1 MISNKL
7 SRFTD
12 ENMNMQLLTQMQD
25 AIKNTITDKK
35 IGVAFSGGVDSTLL
49 AKLVK
54 DLEYDV
60 HLLTIGFHDS
70 HDINFAKEVNEI
82 LNFPHSISEID
93 PEKFKEVS
101 DKIHQLIKTDNLSWN
116 ENSIAFYYVAELAQK
131 NGLNT
136 VVTANGIDELFC
148 GYNSYR
154 EAIETG
160 EDEVVKM
167 MNDKLKNE
175 EEMMV
180 AVNAV
185 TAEFGVR
192 MIQPFLSPSFVDYA
206 KKIPISEKIHGPDDM
221 KRKHAIRELAM
232 DYGVPE
238 VAAQKQKKALQYGS
252 QIHKSLLKSRK
263 TSAFTWLLTLSI
275 IVSDAPRWFCATKI
289 DFISLSERADET
301 TLSFPSASI
310 KLIPFLCAA
319 NATLCTS
326 LYALNRGMPFLISAS
341 NTNSE
346 KICPFVM

>member
-1 MISNKL
+1 MNK
-7 SRFTD
+7 
-12 ENMNMQLLTQMQD
+12 QLLDEMQN
-25 AIKNTITDKK
+25 AVKETVTDKM

-54 DLEYDV
+54 DMGHDV

-70 HDINFAKEVNEI
+70 HDINFAKEVNQI

-101 DKIHQLIKTDNLSWN
+101 QKINQTIKSDSLSWN

-131 NGLNT
+131 NGLKT

-160 EDEVVKM
+160 EDEVMKM
-167 MNDKLKNE
+167 MNEKLKNE
-175 EEMMV
+175 GEMMV

-192 MIQPFLSPSFVDYA
+192 MVQPFLSPSFVDYS
-206 KKIPISEKIHGPDDM
+206 KKIPVSEKIHGPDDM
-221 KRKHAIRELAM
+221 KRKHVIRELAM
-232 DYGVPE
+232 DYGIPE

-263 TSAFTWLLTLSI
+263 TS
-275 IVSDAPRWFCATKI
+275 
-289 DFISLSERADET
+289 
-301 TLSFPSASI
+301 
-310 KLIPFLCAA
+310 
-319 NATLCTS
+319 
-326 LYALNRGMPFLISAS
+326 
-341 NTNSE
+341 
-346 KICPFVM
+346 

>member
-1 MISNKL
+1 MNK
-7 SRFTD
+7 
-12 ENMNMQLLTQMQD
+12 QLLDEMENAVKETV
-25 AIKNTITDKK
+25 TDKK

-54 DLEYDV
+54 DMGHDI
-60 HLLTIGFHDS
+60 HLLTIGFQDS
-70 HDINFAKEVNEI
+70 HDINFAKEVNQL

-101 DKIHQLIKTDNLSWN
+101 QKIHQIIKSDNLSWN

-131 NGLNT
+131 NGLKT

-154 EAIETG
+154 EAIEAG
-160 EDEVVKM
+160 EDEVLKM

-192 MIQPFLSPSFVDYA
+192 MIQPFLSPNFIDYA
-206 KKIPISEKIHGPDDM
+206 KKIPVSEKIHGSDDM
-221 KRKHAIRELAM
+221 KRKHPIRELAM
-232 DYGVPE
+232 DYGIPE

-263 TSAFTWLLTLSI
+263 TS
-275 IVSDAPRWFCATKI
+275 
-289 DFISLSERADET
+289 
-301 TLSFPSASI
+301 
-310 KLIPFLCAA
+310 
-319 NATLCTS
+319 
-326 LYALNRGMPFLISAS
+326 
-341 NTNSE
+341 
-346 KICPFVM
+346 

>member
-1 MISNKL
+1 MNK
-7 SRFTD
+7 
-12 ENMNMQLLTQMQD
+12 QLLDEMQN
-25 AIKNTITDKK
+25 AVKETVSDKK
-35 IGVAFSGGVDSTLL
+35 VGVAFSGGVDSTLL

-54 DLEYDV
+54 DMGHDI
-60 HLLTIGFHDS
+60 HLLTIGFQDS
-70 HDINFAKEVNEI
+70 HDINFAKEVNQI
-82 LNFPHSISEID
+82 LNFSHSISEID

-101 DKIHQLIKTDNLSWN
+101 QKINQTIKSDNLSWN

-154 EAIETG
+154 EAIGTG
-160 EDEVVKM
+160 EDEVLKM

-192 MIQPFLSPSFVDYA
+192 MIQPFLSPDFVDYA

-221 KRKHAIRELAM
+221 KRKHSIRELAM

-263 TSAFTWLLTLSI
+263 TS
-275 IVSDAPRWFCATKI
+275 
-289 DFISLSERADET
+289 
-301 TLSFPSASI
+301 
-310 KLIPFLCAA
+310 
-319 NATLCTS
+319 
-326 LYALNRGMPFLISAS
+326 
-341 NTNSE
+341 
-346 KICPFVM
+346 

>member
-1 MISNKL
+1 MNK
-7 SRFTD
+7 
-12 ENMNMQLLTQMQD
+12 QLLDEMENAVKETV
-25 AIKNTITDKK
+25 IDKK

-54 DLEYDV
+54 DMGYDI
-60 HLLTIGFHDS
+60 HLLTIGFQDS
-70 HDINFAKEVNEI
+70 HDINFAKEVNQL

-93 PEKFKEVS
+93 PEKFKDVS
-101 DKIHQLIKTDNLSWN
+101 QKINQTIKSDNLSWN

-131 NGLNT
+131 NGLKT

-175 EEMMV
+175 GEMMV
-180 AVNAV
+180 AVNTV
-185 TAEFGVR
+185 TAEFGVK
-192 MIQPFLSPSFVDYA
+192 MDQPFLSPSFVEYA
-206 KKIPISEKIHGPDDM
+206 KKIPVSEKIHGPDDM
-221 KRKHAIRELAM
+221 KRKHSIRELAM

-263 TSAFTWLLTLSI
+263 TS
-275 IVSDAPRWFCATKI
+275 
-289 DFISLSERADET
+289 
-301 TLSFPSASI
+301 
-310 KLIPFLCAA
+310 
-319 NATLCTS
+319 
-326 LYALNRGMPFLISAS
+326 
-341 NTNSE
+341 
-346 KICPFVM
+346 